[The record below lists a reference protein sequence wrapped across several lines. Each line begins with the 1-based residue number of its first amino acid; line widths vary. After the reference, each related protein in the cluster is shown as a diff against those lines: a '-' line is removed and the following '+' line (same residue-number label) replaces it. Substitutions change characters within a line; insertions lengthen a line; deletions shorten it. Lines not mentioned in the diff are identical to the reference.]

1 MSAFR
6 LTVRR
11 RAVLFLSALALT
23 LSACAAPS
31 GSPAAAGPASGIAAK
46 IPSDWR
52 HSIDAP
58 PAVGANGMVAT
69 DEEHATR
76 VGVDVL
82 RSGGNAV
89 DAAVATAFALAVTLP
104 SAGNIGG
111 GGFIVLRTP
120 DGTIDALDFRETA
133 PGAATRDMYLDE
145 NGEPTDKSLI
155 GHLASGVPGSVAGLW
170 EAHRRYGSKPWAE
183 LVQPAIRLAA
193 DGFTVSPGLA
203 RAVNG
208 QANRFRQFEGSAA
221 LFLPDGQPLA
231 AGSTWKNPDLAAVL
245 TGIAEQG
252 PEGFYEGATAD
263 LIVAEMQ
270 RGGGIITHDDLK
282 AYQAKWRTPVKF
294 EYGDHTIISMP
305 PPSSGGLTIALMAGI
320 LEPFR
325 LSARDWHSTDAVHL
339 TAEAMRRA
347 FAVRNH
353 YLGDP
358 DFVTVPTAD
367 LLSDSHIAQLRS
379 TITLDRATPSSAV
392 SPGLGMDREGDH
404 TTHFSV
410 VDGKGGA
417 VALTTT
423 INTGYGSRVVV
434 SGAGFLLNNEMD
446 DFAAK
451 PGAPNGY
458 GLVQGESNA
467 IQPHKRMLSSMT
479 PTIVLDPSGA
489 PLLVTGASGG
499 PRIISAVWQIVSN
512 VVDHGMDANA
522 AVSAPRVH
530 HQHLPDQ
537 LSVEGDGFPAEL
549 LDALRVRGHEV
560 RAGGGVGVGAS
571 IVRRNGTWHG
581 MADPRAGAGLAQ
593 GY

>member
-6 LTVRR
+6 HDLPR
-11 RAVLFLSALALT
+11 RAVLAFAGLAFA
-23 LSACAAPS
+23 LSACSAPS
-31 GSPAAAGPASGIAAK
+31 GSPGTASPASGIAAG
-46 IPSDWR
+46 IPADWR
-52 HSIDAP
+52 HPVDAP
-58 PAVGANGMVAT
+58 PAVGSNGMVAT

-111 GGFIVLRTP
+111 GGFIVLRTA
-120 DGTIDALDFRETA
+120 DGTIDAIDFREMA
-133 PGAATRDMYLDE
+133 PAAATRNMYLDE
-145 NGEPTDKSLI
+145 QGEPTDKSLV
-155 GHLASGVPGSVAGLW
+155 GHLAAGVPGSVAGLW

-183 LVQPAIRLAA
+183 LVRPAIRLAA
-193 DGFTVSPGLA
+193 EGFMVSPGLA
-203 RAVNG
+203 RAVRG
-208 QANRFRQFEGSAA
+208 QANRFREFEGSAA
-221 LFLPDGQPLA
+221 LFLPGGEPLA
-231 AGSTWKNPDLAAVL
+231 EGSTWKNPDLAAVL
-245 TGIAEQG
+245 TRIAERG
-252 PEGFYEGATAD
+252 PEGFYEGETAD

-282 AYQAKWRTPVKF
+282 AYQAKWRTPVKL
-294 EYGDHTIISMP
+294 EYRGHTLISMP
-305 PPSSGGLTIALMAGI
+305 PPSSGGVTIALMAGI
-320 LEPFR
+320 LEPYQ
-325 LSARDWHSTDAVHL
+325 LNARPWHSADAVHL

-358 DFVTVPTAD
+358 DFVNVPIAD
-367 LLSDSHIAQLRS
+367 LLSESHIAQLRAS
-379 TITLDRATPSSAV
+379 IKLDRATPSAEV
-392 SPGLGMDREGDH
+392 TPGLGMDREGDH

-434 SGAGFLLNNEMD
+434 PGAGFLLNNEMD

-512 VVDHGMDANA
+512 VVDHDMDVNA

-537 LSVEGDGFPAEL
+537 LSVEGDGFPEAL
-549 LDALRVRGHEV
+549 LDALRARGHEV

-571 IVRRNGTWHG
+571 IVRRNGRWHG
-581 MADPRAGAGLAQ
+581 MADPRAGAGLAA

>member
-1 MSAFR
+1 MSVSRVVLA
-6 LTVRR
+6 R
-11 RAVLFLSALALT
+11 RAAAFFLAPAFALA
-23 LSACAAPS
+23 ACAAPS
-31 GSPAAAGPASGIAAK
+31 GAPATPTPATGVAAS
-46 IPSDWR
+46 IPMDWR
-52 HSIDAP
+52 HSIDAA
-58 PAVGANGMVAT
+58 PAVGANGMVAS

-111 GGFIVLRTP
+111 GGFIVLRTA

-133 PGAATRDMYLDE
+133 PGAATRNMYLDAQ
-145 NGEPTDKSLI
+145 GEPTDKSLV
-155 GHLASGVPGSVAGLW
+155 GHLAAGVPGSVAGLW
-170 EAHRRYGSKPWAE
+170 EVHRRYGSKPWTE
-183 LVQPAIRLAA
+183 LLRPAIRLAA
-193 DGFTVSPGLA
+193 DGFPVSAGIA
-203 RAVNG
+203 RAASS
-208 QANRFRQFEGSAA
+208 QADRFRQFAGSAA
-221 LFLPDGQPLA
+221 LFLPNGQPLIE
-231 AGSTWKNPDLAAVL
+231 GSTWRNPDLAAVL
-245 TGIAEQG
+245 TRIAEQG
-252 PEGFYEGATAD
+252 PEGFYEGTTAD

-270 RGGGIITHDDLK
+270 RGGGIITHEDLK
-282 AYQAKWRTPVKF
+282 AYRAKWRTPVTF
-294 EYGDHTIISMP
+294 EYGGHRVISMP

-320 LEPFR
+320 LEPYR
-325 LSARDWHSTDAVHL
+325 LRSRAWHSADAVHL

-358 DFVTVPTAD
+358 DFVAIPTQD
-367 LLSDSHIAQLRS
+367 LLSPSHIAQLRS
-379 TITLDRATPSSAV
+379 TIRMDRATPSAQVSA
-392 SPGLGMDREGDH
+392 GLGVDREGDH

-458 GLVQGESNA
+458 GLVQGEANA
-467 IQPHKRMLSSMT
+467 IQPGKRMLSSMT
-479 PTIVLDPSGA
+479 PTIVLDRSGA

-499 PRIISAVWQIVSN
+499 PRIISAVWQILSN
-512 VVDHGMDANA
+512 VVDHGMDVNA

-530 HQHLPDQ
+530 HQHFPDQ
-537 LSVEGDGFPAEL
+537 LSVEGNGFTEVVLAEL
-549 LDALRVRGHEV
+549 RARGHDV
-560 RAGGGVGVGAS
+560 RSGGGVGVGAS

-581 MADPRAGAGLAQ
+581 MADPRMGAGLAA